1 MTERA
6 PESNGLRPV
15 PAVERA
21 VRLIDALATSRRPM
35 SLAEL
40 ARALDLPKSSAHG
53 LLGTL
58 VHLDLARRN
67 AEGQF
72 ALGPRPLRWASAHSL
87 QSEVT
92 AAFMTR
98 SSAAGPL
105 ATETVMLAV
114 LEGEEV
120 LYLACRQGNRPLAV
134 HFKVGGRLPAHCA
147 ATGKALLSTYPDPS
161 LQPLF
166 ASRLRRLTRH
176 TITDRAALLRTLKS
190 IRRQG
195 YAVDDEETAEG
206 MQCFGVPVFC
216 AGQSEAIAAVAVSVI
231 KAGLSPRRRAVL
243 IQSIGELARELSEQ
257 LGALP
262 PLQSNPD
269 RHDRP

>member
-1 MTERA
+1 MDLN
-6 PESNGLRPV
+6 SIRPV

-21 VRLIDALATSRRPM
+21 VRLLDALATSRHPI

-40 ARALDLPKSSAHG
+40 ARTLDLPKSSAHG
-53 LLGTL
+53 LLNTL

-67 AEGQF
+67 VEGQF
-72 ALGPRPLRWASAHSL
+72 ALGPRPLQWASAYSL

-92 AAFMTR
+92 AAFTAL
-98 SSAAGPL
+98 SGADGPL

-114 LEGEEV
+114 LDGEEV

-147 ATGKALLSTYPDPS
+147 ATGKALLSTLPDAS
-161 LQPLF
+161 VKTLLT
-166 ASRLRRLTRH
+166 SRLRRLTRH
-176 TITDRAALLRTLKS
+176 SITDSATLLRALKT

-231 KAGLSPRRRAVL
+231 KAGLSPRRRAAL
-243 IQSIGELARELSEQ
+243 IESIGDLARELSER

-262 PLQSNPD
+262 PIHSTHGP
-269 RHDRP
+269 HDNS